1 MYGSE
6 VVQFRTIL
14 EAIIHNMNHEAVE
27 VRLQSITMLK
37 NLLEANMGALQGMLL
52 RSDQVGQERG
62 FFVTDANGSSTL
74 RSRSLQY

>member
-52 RSDQVGQERG
+52 RSDQVGQKRG
-62 FFVTDANGSSTL
+62 FFVTDANGSS
-74 RSRSLQY
+74 S